1 MALLERFIDA
11 TARKPAGWIGRA
23 IYREASAHRH
33 GFERIKTTLALQAG
47 ERVLEVGCGAG
58 VLLGEMLSQC
68 ARACAIDHSPDM
80 VALAAAR
87 NTAMIAAGRLDLRQ
101 GDAHVL
107 PWLDASCDAAVS
119 AHMFFFV
126 NRPRDMLREIARVL
140 KPGGRLVIATSPRSK
155 LGSWFLAPYARAMH
169 CYADAELM
177 SMLLE
182 SGFAEANV
190 RTESHLLQLAW
201 ARTLA

>member
-1 MALLERFIDA
+1 MTLLQRFIDA

-23 IYREASAHRH
+23 IYREAPAHRH
-33 GFERIKTTLALQAG
+33 GFERIKETLALQAG

-58 VLLGEMLSQC
+58 VLLAEMLEQC
-68 ARACAIDHSPDM
+68 AGACAIDHSPDM

-87 NTAMIAAGRLDLRQ
+87 NATALTAGRLDLRQ

-107 PWLDASCDAAVS
+107 PWADAACDAAAS

-126 NRPRDMLREIARVL
+126 ARPRDLLREIARVL

-155 LGSWFLAPYARAMH
+155 LGSWFLAPYAGAMH
-169 CYADAELM
+169 CYEDAELAE
-177 SMLLE
+177 MLRE
-182 SGFAEANV
+182 SGFAEARV
-190 RTESHLLQLAW
+190 KSESRLLQLAW
-201 ARTLA
+201 ARTPA